1 MTNDRTRKKVCF
13 FIVIC
18 KKRNMEAKAQG
29 SKGWSKKEEPS
40 TSERGKRSCEGANPG
55 VTIESG
61 CESVSSKKAAVAPKK
76 SLQEKF
82 SQSFSPNL
90 EL

>member
-40 TSERGKRSCEGANPG
+40 TSKREGSGPAK
-55 VTIESG
+55 VQTLES
-61 CESVSSKKAAVAPKK
+61 P
-76 SLQEKF
+76 
-82 SQSFSPNL
+82 
-90 EL
+90 